1 MGIFD
6 QFKMAGDLM
15 KNMNPGQIKELME
28 QAKESQKM
36 LDSQIRKIVEEEIKN
51 RNLISKE
58 EVEKIIENKIKN
70 N

>member
-15 KNMNPGQIKELME
+15 KNMNPGQLKELME

-51 RNLISKE
+51 RGLVSKS
-58 EVEKIIENKIKN
+58 EVEKMLREK
-70 N
+70 

>member
-28 QAKESQKM
+28 QAKESQRM
-36 LDSQIRKIVEEEIKN
+36 LDSQIRKIVEEEIKS
-51 RNLISKE
+51 RGLISKS
-58 EVEKIIENKIKN
+58 EVEKMVEEKLKN